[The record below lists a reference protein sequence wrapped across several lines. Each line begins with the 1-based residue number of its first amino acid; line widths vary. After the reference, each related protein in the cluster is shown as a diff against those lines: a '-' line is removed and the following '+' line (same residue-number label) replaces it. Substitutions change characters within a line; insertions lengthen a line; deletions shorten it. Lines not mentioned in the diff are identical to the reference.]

1 MAQPTIT
8 EICRLSFSAD
18 GSPWCRITARYSIDL
33 STLTYSL
40 DGSPWA
46 TSCIAS
52 VGSSLMVFLGTSRI
66 TKIFHASTPITAFHI
81 ASS

>member
-1 MAQPTIT
+1 MALPSIT
-8 EICRLSFSAD
+8 DVSKLTFSLTGA
-18 GSPWCRITARYSIDL
+18 PWCRLTAKSSIDL

-52 VGSSLMVFLGTSRI
+52 AGISLMVFLGTTRI
-66 TKIFHASTPITAFHI
+66 TRIYHASTPVTAFHI
-81 ASS
+81 APP